1 LFKTHN
7 HYPYNVLEHANH
19 NVIIGVNYKHKRK
32 RYCVHQN
39 VLINDVNDNQCCFS
53 GSHWSIVLLEEYSAK
68 VNLYS
73 IVECGFYPD
82 QVIVSSNLSNLTW

>member
-32 RYCVHQN
+32 SYCVHQN
-39 VLINDVNDNQCCFS
+39 VFINDVNDNQCCFS
-53 GSHWSIVLLEEYSAK
+53 GSH
-68 VNLYS
+68 
-73 IVECGFYPD
+73 
-82 QVIVSSNLSNLTW
+82 